1 MAEPAYL
8 VFETGGA
15 KLVAGVAG
23 PDCRILETT
32 ILHRKA
38 GDRAEK
44 SFRRLIEAGLQLK
57 EKNEAQGSAGLG
69 AVCQTRGLS
78 RVCLC
83 KRPTRKSCSADLAPF
98 QCPRPWVAQASA
110 AVVPRP
116 AAVGR
121 PVTPSHTQ
129 PHSLFS
135 TTSSPWTP

>member
-8 VFETGGA
+8 VFETGGT

-57 EKNEAQGSAGLG
+57 EKNEAQGS
-69 AVCQTRGLS
+69 
-78 RVCLC
+78 RVA
-83 KRPTRKSCSADLAPF
+83 R
-98 QCPRPWVAQASA
+98 V
-110 AVVPRP
+110 
-116 AAVGR
+116 
-121 PVTPSHTQ
+121 
-129 PHSLFS
+129 
-135 TTSSPWTP
+135 